1 MITFV
6 KTIALILERYGSV
19 FALGLWNTLWLSFV
33 SVFLGTFL
41 GILVALGRLSR
52 QKWLNGIVSVYIEII
67 RGTPILLQLY
77 FFWLALPNL
86 IPDIS
91 DTACIL
97 CALVVNA
104 SAYIAE
110 IIRAGIQAV
119 DAGQREASLSLGMT
133 ESAIMTKII
142 FPQAVKNILPA
153 LGNEVIV
160 MIKQTSL
167 ASVFF
172 FGELMTAYKKVQST
186 TFLALEP
193 LTISGI
199 IYLFLTVTLSRVT
212 LRLEKRMKQNER

>member
-1 MITFV
+1 MLSFIEN
-6 KTIALILERYGSV
+6 IGLILQRYGAV
-19 FALGLWNTLWLSFV
+19 FAQGLWNTLWLSFV

-41 GILVALGRLSR
+41 GILVALGKLSR
-52 QKWLNGIVSVYIEII
+52 HKLLNGVVSTYIEII

-77 FFWLALPNL
+77 FFWLALPNIL
-86 IPDIS
+86 PSIS
-91 DTACIL
+91 DTTCIL
-97 CALVVNA
+97 SALVVNA

-110 IIRAGIQAV
+110 VIRAGIQAV

-133 ESAIMTKII
+133 ERAIMTKVI
-142 FPQAVKNILPA
+142 FPQAIKNILPA

-172 FGELMTAYKKVQST
+172 FGELMTAYKQVQST

-193 LTISGI
+193 LTISEIGRAH
-199 IYLFLTVTLSRVT
+199 V
-212 LRLEKRMKQNER
+212 